1 MEGRAHPDVGTVV
14 AGKYELCELAGEG
27 GMATVWKGKMLGA
40 AGFSRPVAIKKMK
53 AQFGT
58 LREYIDMFVEEA
70 RVGAAIQ
77 HPNIVQVIDFLQ
89 DDFGS
94 YYLVLEWIDGIDLH
108 HLVTTFRKANHPL
121 PWGLVAAVGIGGLRG
136 LSVAHERVDEAG
148 SPAPIIHRDVSPQNL
163 LLSSRGEVKLADF
176 GLALAKDRI
185 AMATMQGMVKGKLSY
200 LSPEGVSGQ
209 QASPRSDIFAM
220 GTVLWE
226 ALSGRR
232 LFEGSDDVEVFK
244 KVKRAHVPPLGEVRR
259 GLPEGLIQAIHKAL
273 AVDPAN
279 RFVSARQFAMVLSEL
294 LGGARNAE
302 KAQGLLSQA
311 VGEVKRWRSEEA
323 ALRAAGP
330 AAGSSSASQASTS
343 WEDVD
348 VEFSEIAAL
357 PRVENSRESLD
368 FWFSKIENK
377 LPE

>member
-1 MEGRAHPDVGTVV
+1 MHPDVGTVV

-40 AGFSRPVAIKKMK
+40 AGFSRAVAIKKMK

-58 LREYIDMFVEEA
+58 LREYIDMFIEEA

-94 YYLVLEWIDGIDLH
+94 YYLVLEWIDGVDLH
-108 HLVTTFRKANHPL
+108 QLVSTFQRAKHPL

-136 LSVAHERVDEAG
+136 LSIAHERVDASG
-148 SPAPIIHRDVSPQNL
+148 RPAPIIHRDVSPQNL
-163 LLSSRGEVKLADF
+163 LVSHRGEVKLADF

-185 AMATMQGMVKGKLSY
+185 AMTTMQGMVKGKLSY

-209 QASPRSDIFAM
+209 QATPKSDIFAM

-226 ALSGRR
+226 ALAGKR
-232 LFEGSDDVEVFK
+232 LFDGTDDLEVFK
-244 KVKRAHVPPLGEVRR
+244 KVKQAYVPPLQNFRS
-259 GLPEGLIQAIHKAL
+259 GLPRELVQVIHKAL
-273 AVDPAN
+273 SVNPEH
-279 RFVSARQFAMVLSEL
+279 RFSNAREFALALSTL
-294 LGGARNAE
+294 LGGVKNAE
-302 KAQGLLSQA
+302 KAQGLLGDA
-311 VGEVKRWRSEEA
+311 IGEVRRWRQEEA
-323 ALRAAGP
+323 ALRSSGR
-330 AAGSSSASQASTS
+330 SSAASTS
-343 WEDVD
+343 WEDID
-348 VEFSEIAAL
+348 IEFSEVASL
-357 PRVENSRESLD
+357 PMIEEDRESLD

-377 LPE
+377 IPQK

>member
-1 MEGRAHPDVGTVV
+1 MHPDAGTVV

-77 HPNIVQVIDFLQ
+77 HPNIVQVVDFLQ

-108 HLVTTFRKANHPL
+108 QLVSTFRKANHPL

-136 LSVAHERVDEAG
+136 LSIAHERVDEAG
-148 SPAPIIHRDVSPQNL
+148 DPAPIIHRDVSPQNL
-163 LLSSRGEVKLADF
+163 LLSARGEVKLADF

-185 AMATMQGMVKGKLSY
+185 AMTTMQGMVKGKLSY
-200 LSPEGVSGQ
+200 LSPEGVSGK

-232 LFEGSDDVEVFK
+232 LFDGKDDVEVFK
-244 KVKRAHVPPLGEVRR
+244 KVKRANVPPLGEVRS
-259 GLPEGLIQAIHKAL
+259 GLPEGLITAVHKSL
-273 AVDPAN
+273 SVDPAD
-279 RFVSARQFAMVLSEL
+279 RYSSAREFAMDLSVL
-294 LGGARNAE
+294 LGGAKNAE
-302 KAQGLLSQA
+302 RAQGLLSQA
-311 VGEVKRWRSEEA
+311 VGEVKRWRREEA
-323 ALRAAGP
+323 AQRAAGV
-330 AAGSSSASQASTS
+330 ATDAKSSTEASTS
-343 WEDVD
+343 WEEVD
-348 VEFSEIAAL
+348 IEFSEIAAL
-357 PRVENSRESLD
+357 PPIEDDRESLD